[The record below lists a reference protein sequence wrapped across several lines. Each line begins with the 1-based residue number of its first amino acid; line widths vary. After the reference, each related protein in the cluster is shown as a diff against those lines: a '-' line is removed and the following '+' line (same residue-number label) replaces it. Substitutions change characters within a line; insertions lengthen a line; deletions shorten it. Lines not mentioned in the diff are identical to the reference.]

1 MDIPSKNDMVIEN
14 VICIE
19 DVKFTLM
26 WDLGVVELH
35 LPKENYFY
43 NKDYT
48 VPIHFHNNYEL
59 IYSDIPSEVLYE
71 NETKSYSPG
80 FLIIIPPGQKHVI
93 RRSAHPRKS
102 GINASMG
109 FTIKKIPVTSDIP
122 LFDILTSLFKD
133 GYAEKISPKAGE
145 IINRFD
151 PDQKDTVAHDRFK
164 MSLMLHELIM
174 MIINSSSKPV
184 EYKNSVNISD
194 SNATRAYKITMIINN
209 LFNQDITID
218 SVAKKMKLSSR
229 QISRIIR
236 SQYDCT
242 FKELVTKR
250 RMERASYLLLNSE
263 KTVAEIAGEVGY
275 NASKGFYN
283 AFKKYYGC
291 LPTEYR
297 KKQTENK

>member
-1 MDIPSKNDMVIEN
+1 LDIPSKNDMVIEN

-48 VPIHFHNNYEL
+48 VPIHFHNHYEL
-59 IYSDIPSEVLYE
+59 FYTDVPLDFIYEDGVHHYDEGY
-71 NETKSYSPG
+71 
-80 FLIIIPPGQKHVI
+80 LIVNPPGKRHVM
-93 RRSAHPRKS
+93 RRRFRPPKL
-102 GINASMG
+102 GINSTLS
-109 FTIKKIPVTSDIP
+109 FIIKKIPVTSDIP

-151 PDQKDTVAHDRFK
+151 RDQKDTVAHDRFK

-174 MIINSSSKPV
+174 MIINSSSKSV

-194 SNATRAYKITMIINN
+194 SNATRAYKINMIISN
-209 LFNQDITID
+209 LFSQDITID
-218 SVAKKMKLSSR
+218 SVANKLKLSSR

-275 NASKGFYN
+275 NVSKGFYN